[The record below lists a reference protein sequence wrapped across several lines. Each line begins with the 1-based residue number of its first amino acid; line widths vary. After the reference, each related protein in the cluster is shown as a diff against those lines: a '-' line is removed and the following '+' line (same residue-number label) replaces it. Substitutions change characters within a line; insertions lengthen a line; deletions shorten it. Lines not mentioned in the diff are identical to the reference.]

1 MVMTVIMIMM
11 TDKKEQERVRKVE
24 NKFYSR
30 RMVTGTPV
38 SSVG

>member
-1 MVMTVIMIMM
+1 MMVMTVKTIIM
-11 TDKKEQERVRKVE
+11 TDKKEQERMRKVE

-30 RMVTGTPV
+30 MVTGTPL